1 MTVEEFNK
9 TVDLHAD
16 NLYRFILKNIKD
28 SEKAHDI
35 VYDTCEKLWLKV
47 SEVESTNAKS
57 YMFTAAYRTMI
68 DRIRRDKK
76 QGEMTDAPENNSIV
90 KIEEPKVN
98 NEQPTNPVIIS
109 KSLRAESRS
118 DNQPTDF
125 LSLKEVVAQKLK
137 EKTLDDESVA
147 IQKKNG
153 RVKRFNGWDLAQIVS
168 REISKI
174 TGRNVEVKPTYND
187 DGDVT
192 AYALGGGVQ
201 ITRGK

>member
-1 MTVEEFNK
+1 M
-9 TVDLHAD
+9 
-16 NLYRFILKNIKD
+16 
-28 SEKAHDI
+28 
-35 VYDTCEKLWLKV
+35 
-47 SEVESTNAKS
+47 
-57 YMFTAAYRTMI
+57 
-68 DRIRRDKK
+68 
-76 QGEMTDAPENNSIV
+76 
-90 KIEEPKVN
+90 
-98 NEQPTNPVIIS
+98 
-109 KSLRAESRS
+109 
-118 DNQPTDF
+118 
-125 LSLKEVVAQKLK
+125 
-137 EKTLDDESVA
+137 DDESVA

>member
-1 MTVEEFNK
+1 
-9 TVDLHAD
+9 
-16 NLYRFILKNIKD
+16 
-28 SEKAHDI
+28 
-35 VYDTCEKLWLKV
+35 
-47 SEVESTNAKS
+47 
-57 YMFTAAYRTMI
+57 MI

-76 QGEMTDAPENNSIV
+76 QGEMTDATENNSIV

-137 EKTLDDESVA
+137 EETLDDESLAV
-147 IQKKNG
+147 QKQNG
-153 RVKRFNGWDLAQIVS
+153 RSKRFTGWDLAKIVT
-168 REISKI
+168 RGISKI

-187 DGDVT
+187 VGDVT

>member
-1 MTVEEFNK
+1 M
-9 TVDLHAD
+9 
-16 NLYRFILKNIKD
+16 
-28 SEKAHDI
+28 
-35 VYDTCEKLWLKV
+35 
-47 SEVESTNAKS
+47 
-57 YMFTAAYRTMI
+57 
-68 DRIRRDKK
+68 
-76 QGEMTDAPENNSIV
+76 
-90 KIEEPKVN
+90 PKVN

-153 RVKRFNGWDLAQIVS
+153 RVKRFNGWDLAQIVN

-187 DGDVT
+187 EGAVT